1 MLDKREFTDP
11 GARDIV
17 KDNADAFKGVK
28 TVEDFKKVLDD
39 VLSKES
45 AYFAAEGVE
54 VKNVNEGF
62 GIRNLRRKAFVES
75 LHNQAIGMTD
85 LSGADSTKAKGLIEG
100 ASIELVTGV
109 DFDMKV
115 GSHTNYWPYWDNYAP
130 PLEKMLEQTEEGS
143 DAYFQIKIASGIFI
157 DARRT
162 RTVGAVRSMSEIS
175 SPVLKWLW
183 FITRNTQ
190 RKVGIVCR
198 SSMVVH
204 RSLRSMNCSV

>member
-1 MLDKREFTDP
+1 M
-11 GARDIV
+11 
-17 KDNADAFKGVK
+17 K
-28 TVEDFKKVLDD
+28 TVEDFEKVLDD

-45 AYFAAEGVE
+45 AYFAAEGVD

-143 DAYFQIKIASGIFI
+143 DAYFQIKNRLRDIY
-157 DARRT
+157 RRKT
-162 RTVGAVRSMSEIS
+162 HKNSWGRSINERNFES
-175 SPVLKWLW
+175 SIKMAL